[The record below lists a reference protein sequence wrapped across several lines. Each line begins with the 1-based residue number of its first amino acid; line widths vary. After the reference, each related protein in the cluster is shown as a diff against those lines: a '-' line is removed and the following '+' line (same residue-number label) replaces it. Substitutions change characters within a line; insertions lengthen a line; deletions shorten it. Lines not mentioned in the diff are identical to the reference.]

1 MHFLADDDDRR
12 LLHFHGADGLGKG
25 DIANYA
31 GKYALYGRVYLEGA
45 IYIDADSKSS
55 VNQLIQVIGKRLS
68 EKMIVFVHNREYNM
82 EDLKS
87 ALHTKQ
93 VLIVIDKTR

>member
-1 MHFLADDDDRR
+1 M
-12 LLHFHGADGLGKG
+12 
-25 DIANYA
+25 
-31 GKYALYGRVYLEGA
+31 
-45 IYIDADSKSS
+45 
-55 VNQLIQVIGKRLS
+55 IGKRLT

-93 VLIVIDKTR
+93 VLIVIDKCK